1 MWLVWPQCPNS
12 VARTRPEVVLG
23 NLPEP
28 RVAGQPLARRS
39 ACSGRSAACRGA
51 GCVHPARR
59 GRLGR
64 THRAAYRETRPG
76 PHLQARPAR
85 PGATDQPPARSD
97 GAATSRTLI
106 GRHGRQ
112 RWGSR
117 QARRSSD
124 RSTGATLAR
133 ASLCPHLPTTAPPT
147 RRDVVHMWCKAPDVT
162 MAPTIYPSQSHIREV
177 RERGVEPPRPFGH
190 TDLNRARL
198 PFRHSRPAPWG
209 ASRKR
214 VAQEHLQLR
223 FAVRSRPLVPGEL
236 TPDSS
241 LNDHPRP
248 SRRLK
253 VRRWI
258 VLTAPTAWRGG
269 ADGGL

>member
-1 MWLVWPQCPNS
+1 MPSWTPCGGGRRGGLNRPRFDTKKLWLPSGSPHPRHPGPLRLQPADLLLLRGRQPSRSPPATRACTKTVRRWVASSQRITGASSPVPFLEHSWGRRGAAQPVRRCPS
-12 VARTRPEVVLG
+12 PLPHLVRARFRGPFPWGKSGPGWAHLAIGHPHHPAKALVTRIGVRPEG
-23 NLPEP
+23 N
-28 RVAGQPLARRS
+28 
-39 ACSGRSAACRGA
+39 
-51 GCVHPARR
+51 
-59 GRLGR
+59 
-64 THRAAYRETRPG
+64 TREDP
-76 PHLQARPAR
+76 
-85 PGATDQPPARSD
+85 RSD
-97 GAATSRTLI
+97 V
-106 GRHGRQ
+106 
-112 RWGSR
+112 
-117 QARRSSD
+117 
-124 RSTGATLAR
+124 
-133 ASLCPHLPTTAPPT
+133 C
-147 RRDVVHMWCKAPDVT
+147 
-162 MAPTIYPSQSHIREV
+162 PSQKHLTV

-214 VAQEHLQLR
+214 VAQEALQLR
-223 FAVRSRPLVPGEL
+223 FAVRSRPFVPGGL